1 MPHPPKVDDVDYI
14 QFLIAAQKVYTCT
27 EAASCQPGIKPPQAP
42 SQATAAHD
50 AFTRLLARRP
60 PDTEALWHEV
70 QAFVNQH
77 GGLLLLD
84 DTTLDKPYARKI
96 ELVTRHWS
104 GKHRAVV
111 SGINLLTLLWTDGV
125 GALPCDCRVYD
136 KPLPE
141 GKTKNE
147 HFRNL
152 LKTAKARG
160 LAPAMVCFDSWY
172 SGLDNLK
179 LVRDFRRACASL
191 MGWHFFT
198 RLKHNRQVNPD
209 GTGNVAIATLAI
221 PVEGLLVHLK
231 GFGIVR
237 VFRTVSPHRE
247 ADGAATTERAQFWA
261 TSCLDWAT
269 SCLEMSAAQRDERER
284 QVFAIEN
291 YHRGLKQCCG
301 VERAQVRGA
310 RAQKRHITLALRAFV
325 RLEVNRLRTGHSWYA
340 AKTAIV
346 REAVRTYLAPPTIQ
360 LSPTA

>member
-27 EAASCQPGIKPPQAP
+27 EAAQCQPRNKQCPQAAAP
-42 SQATAAHD
+42 AHD

-70 QAFVNQH
+70 QAFVDLH
-77 GGLLLLD
+77 GGMLLLD

-147 HFRNL
+147 HFQNM
-152 LKTAKARG
+152 LKTTKARD
-160 LAPAMVCFDSWY
+160 LTPALVGFDSWY

-179 LVRDFRRACASL
+179 LVRDL
-191 MGWHFFT
+191 GWHFFT

-209 GTGNVAIATLAI
+209 ASGNVAVDTLAI

-231 GFGIVR
+231 GFGFVR
-237 VFRTVSPHRE
+237 VFRTVAPQGQ
-247 ADGAATTERAQFWA
+247 ADGATTRERAQFWA
-261 TSCLDWAT
+261 TSCL
-269 SCLEMSAAQRDERER
+269 EMSASERDERER

-301 VERAQVRGA
+301 VERAQVRSV

-340 AKTAIV
+340 AKTTIV
-346 REAVRTYLAPPTIQ
+346 REAVRTYLAQPTIQ
-360 LSPTA
+360 LTSTA

>member
-42 SQATAAHD
+42 SQAAAAHD

-70 QAFVNQH
+70 QAFVDQH
-77 GGLLLLD
+77 GGMLLLD

-111 SGINLLTLLWTDGV
+111 SGINLLSLLWTDGV

-147 HFRNL
+147 HFQTM

-160 LAPAMVCFDSWY
+160 LAPALVGFDSWY
-172 SGLDNLK
+172 SGLDNLHYRRDLTVLVAPHRTPAGPATCSPRHARAWPK
-179 LVRDFRRACASL
+179 TAEGRARIAQSNRRRRLVR
-191 MGWHFFT
+191 
-198 RLKHNRQVNPD
+198 
-209 GTGNVAIATLAI
+209 
-221 PVEGLLVHLK
+221 LVLISSRSK
-231 GFGIVR
+231 L
-237 VFRTVSPHRE
+237 
-247 ADGAATTERAQFWA
+247 
-261 TSCLDWAT
+261 C
-269 SCLEMSAAQRDERER
+269 
-284 QVFAIEN
+284 
-291 YHRGLKQCCG
+291 
-301 VERAQVRGA
+301 
-310 RAQKRHITLALRAFV
+310 
-325 RLEVNRLRTGHSWYA
+325 
-340 AKTAIV
+340 
-346 REAVRTYLAPPTIQ
+346 
-360 LSPTA
+360 

>member
-1 MPHPPKVDDVDYI
+1 MPRPPKVDEVDYI

-27 EAASCQPGIKPPQAP
+27 EAASCQSGTKH
-42 SQATAAHD
+42 SQAAAAHD

-60 PDTEALWHEV
+60 PDTEALWQEV

-77 GGLLLLD
+77 GGVLLLD

-147 HFRNL
+147 HFQNML
-152 LKTAKARG
+152 TTAKARG
-160 LAPAMVCFDSWY
+160 LAPALVCFDSWY

-179 LVRDFRRACASL
+179 LVRDL
-191 MGWHFFT
+191 GWHFFT

-209 GTGNVAIATLAI
+209 GSGSVAVDTLDI
-221 PVEGLLVHLK
+221 PVAGLCVHLK
-231 GFGIVR
+231 GFGFVR
-237 VFRTVSPHRE
+237 VFRTVAPHGD
-247 ADGAATTERAQFWA
+247 AERAQFWA
-261 TSCLDWAT
+261 TSCFQ
-269 SCLEMSAAQRDERER
+269 MSALEREERER

-310 RAQKRHITLALRAFV
+310 RAQKCHITLAVAL
-325 RLEVNRLRTGHSWYA
+325 LHE
-340 AKTAIV
+340 
-346 REAVRTYLAPPTIQ
+346 
-360 LSPTA
+360 

>member
-1 MPHPPKVDDVDYI
+1 M
-14 QFLIAAQKVYTCT
+14 
-27 EAASCQPGIKPPQAP
+27 
-42 SQATAAHD
+42 
-50 AFTRLLARRP
+50 
-60 PDTEALWHEV
+60 
-70 QAFVNQH
+70 
-77 GGLLLLD
+77 
-84 DTTLDKPYARKI
+84 
-96 ELVTRHWS
+96 
-104 GKHRAVV
+104 
-111 SGINLLTLLWTDGV
+111 GV
-125 GALPCDCRVYD
+125 LPCDCRVYD

-179 LVRDFRRACASL
+179 LVREL
-191 MGWHFFT
+191 GWHFFT

-209 GTGNVAIATLAI
+209 GTGNVAIATLDI

-237 VFRTVSPHRE
+237 VFRTVAPHGE
-247 ADGAATTERAQFWA
+247 ADGAATTERAQF
-261 TSCLDWAT
+261 WAT

-310 RAQKRHITLALRAFV
+310 GAQKRHITLAVRAFV
-325 RLEVNRLRTGHSWYA
+325 RLEVNRLRTGQSWYS

-346 REAVRTYLAPPTIQ
+346 REVVRAYLART
-360 LSPTA
+360 LF

>member
-42 SQATAAHD
+42 SQAAAAHD
-50 AFTRLLARRP
+50 AFTRLLARQP

-147 HFRNL
+147 HFQNM

-179 LVRDFRRACASL
+179 LVREL
-191 MGWHFFT
+191 GWHFFT

-209 GTGNVAIATLAI
+209 GTGNVAVATLAI

-231 GFGIVR
+231 GFGFVR
-237 VFRTVSPHRE
+237 VFRTVAPHSE

-261 TSCLDWAT
+261 TSCLQV
-269 SCLEMSAAQRDERER
+269 SAAQRDEQER

-310 RAQKRHITLALRAFV
+310 RAQKRPITLALRAFV

-346 REAVRTYLAPPTIQ
+346 REAVRAYLTQPTSQ
-360 LSPTA
+360 LTSTA